1 MYPKSSIRFRWDIL
15 LLLFSV
21 RDSIPSNNSI
31 CKKEQNRK
39 KKKNFYL
46 KRNFTDIL
54 GNTERES
61 QSNIYC
67 LAFPKMIY
75 KGAFIIV
82 VSFLF
87 EIYYI
92 CKKNVPL
99 QFHGMDPLG
108 LFYVRSV
115 APACF
120 KKKKKMELS
129 SLTKSVV
136 NWWKFAWNW
145 WYI

>member
-31 CKKEQNRK
+31 CKRNR
-39 KKKNFYL
+39 KKNFYL
-46 KRNFTDIL
+46 KRNFTDIP
-54 GNTERES
+54 GNTKRKS

-67 LAFPKMIY
+67 IAFPKMIY

-92 CKKNVPL
+92 CKKKCSTIVSWYGSTWFIL
-99 QFHGMDPLG
+99 CSFGCSCM
-108 LFYVRSV
+108 
-115 APACF
+115 F
-120 KKKKKMELS
+120 KKKFQ
-129 SLTKSVV
+129 V
-136 NWWKFAWNW
+136 
-145 WYI
+145 

>member
-1 MYPKSSIRFRWDIL
+1 MQPKSSIRFRWDIL

-21 RDSIPSNNSI
+21 RDSIPSNNI
-31 CKKEQNRK
+31 RYAKKEKEEKLLFKTEFYRYSWEYRK
-39 KKKNFYL
+39 RK
-46 KRNFTDIL
+46 
-54 GNTERES
+54 S

-67 LAFPKMIY
+67 NAFPKMIY

-92 CKKNVPL
+92 CKKNIPV
-99 QFHGMDPLG
+99 QFHGFTWFILCS
-108 LFYVRSV
+108 F
-115 APACF
+115 ACSCMF
-120 KKKKKMELS
+120 EGKKKVL

-136 NWWKFAWNW
+136 NWWYMYKTSKQ
-145 WYI
+145 